1 MLGESQVDIQWDIPV
16 DQKPG
21 LYMIKY
27 YGNSKAFMKKDIT
40 PFSGATQPF
49 TVSASSAKKA
59 SLKKL
64 NKWNNFLNLLNGA
77 GNKKKNNYS
86 I

>member
-1 MLGESQVDIQWDIPV
+1 
-16 DQKPG
+16 
-21 LYMIKY
+21 
-27 YGNSKAFMKKDIT
+27 MKKDIT

-49 TVSASSAKKA
+49 TVSAGPAKTA

-64 NKWNNFLNLLNGA
+64 NKWNNFLNLLNGV

>member
-1 MLGESQVDIQWDIPV
+1 MGESQIDIQWDVPV

-27 YGNSKAFMKKDIT
+27 YGNSKAFLKKDIN

-49 TVSASSAKKA
+49 TVSAGPAKKA

-64 NKWNNFLNLLNGA
+64 KKWNNFLDLLNAA
-77 GNKKKNNYS
+77 GKKDKTNYAL
-86 I
+86 

>member
-1 MLGESQVDIQWDIPV
+1 MDIQWDIPV

-21 LYMIKY
+21 MYMIKY
-27 YGNSKAFMKKDIT
+27 HGDSKAFLKEEID
-40 PFSGATQPF
+40 PFTGATQPF
-49 TVSASSAKKA
+49 TVSAGPAKKA

-64 NKWNNFLNLLNGA
+64 DKWNNFFNLLNGA
-77 GNKKKNNYS
+77 GKKNKNNFS